1 MKIRVVDFDK
11 LTRHYI
17 NYREGV
23 NKINTEKDN
32 FLQEI
37 EPIRK
42 EINSIISSMS
52 GGLVLD
58 NKSQEEK
65 AIQFRTLQQELVSKE
80 QDFKYKLKGWT
91 DELNEKCYDE
101 LSEIITNWSIEN
113 SIDLVTGKMEVV
125 FCNKNFEATN
135 DILNILKEK
144 DLFFEEEVIEEK
156 EN

>member
-42 EINSIISSMS
+42 EMNSIISSMS

-65 AIQFRTLQQELVSKE
+65 AIQFRTLQQELFSKE

-101 LSEIITNWSIEN
+101 LSEIITKWSIEN

-125 FCNKNFEATN
+125 FCNKDFESTD

>member
-1 MKIRVVDFDK
+1 MEIRVVDFDK
-11 LTRHYI
+11 LTRNYI
-17 NYREGV
+17 NYRKGV
-23 NKINTEKDN
+23 NKINSEKDN
-32 FLQEI
+32 FLEEI

-42 EINSIISSMS
+42 EMNSIISSMS

-101 LSEIITNWSIEN
+101 LSEIIKNWSIEN

-125 FCNKNFEATN
+125 FCNPTFEATD

-144 DLFFEEEVIEEK
+144 DLYFEELIEEK

>member
-1 MKIRVVDFDK
+1 MEIRVVDFDK
-11 LTRHYI
+11 LTRNYI
-17 NYREGV
+17 NYRKGV
-23 NKINTEKDN
+23 NKINSEKDN

-42 EINSIISSMS
+42 EMNSIISSMS

-58 NKSQEEK
+58 NRSQEEK

-125 FCNKNFEATN
+125 FCNPKFEATD

-144 DLFFEEEVIEEK
+144 DLYFEEVIEEK

>member
-1 MKIRVVDFDK
+1 MKIRIVDFDK
-11 LTRHYI
+11 LTRNYI

-23 NKINTEKDN
+23 NKINLEKDN

-42 EINSIISSMS
+42 EMNSIISGMS

-101 LSEIITNWSIEN
+101 LSDIITKWSLEN

-125 FCNKNFEATN
+125 FCNSNFEATD

-144 DLFFEEEVIEEK
+144 NLFFEEEVIEEK